1 MTRAEGGAPARRTHV
16 ARGADMPGHA
26 VWINGRLCRGD
37 QATLS
42 LFDRGARDGEG
53 LYETLRVY
61 GGRPYLWERHMERM
75 VLSAAVLGFPV
86 PASPAAL
93 REAVD
98 EVLAANALADAVVRI
113 TVTRGIPGGRPTRTG
128 AWVEAEPLAS
138 RLWRGTR
145 SGAASLIVSR
155 RPFEPGPLGPHKTT
169 SRLAYRLAA
178 EEARAAR
185 ADEALLVSPAG
196 AVLEGAVSNV
206 FAVMGAELR
215 TPPLAA
221 GILPGVTRAMVL
233 GLCAEAGIA
242 VREAPLSLDELRR
255 ADEIVV
261 TNSVQEVVPV
271 GTFEGHAL
279 ERREVGPRLREAYRS
294 AMPA

>member
-1 MTRAEGGAPARRTHV
+1 
-16 ARGADMPGHA
+16 MPGHA
-26 VWINGRLCRGD
+26 VWINGRLCRGAD
-37 QATLS
+37 ASLS

-61 GGRPYLWERHMERM
+61 EGRPFLWERHMERL

-86 PASPAAL
+86 PASPALL

-98 EVLAANALADAVVRI
+98 QVLAADGLADAVVRL

-138 RLWRGTR
+138 RLWRGTKA
-145 SGAASLIVSR
+145 GAATLIASK

-169 SRLAYRLAA
+169 SRLAYRLAS
-178 EEARAAR
+178 EEARGAR
-185 ADEALLVSPAG
+185 ADEALLVSPHG
-196 AVLEGAVSNV
+196 SVLEGAVSNV
-206 FAVMGAELR
+206 FAVLGGELR

-233 GLCAEAGIA
+233 ELCAAEGRPA
-242 VREAPLSLDELRR
+242 REAPLTIEELRR
-255 ADEIVV
+255 ADEIIV
-261 TNSVQEVVPV
+261 TNSVQEVVPA
-271 GTFEGHAL
+271 GTFEG
-279 ERREVGPRLREAYRS
+279 RRLKGQAYGLRLREAYR
-294 AMPA
+294 AAVGAPA